1 MNKIRKM
8 LSIILVLSITL
19 ISTCPV
25 LAAETQKSE
34 INLSSAKEA
43 IYQMFDAVNH
53 KDWTTFSDL
62 MCSQEADYYRSYFAD
77 NSIED
82 GIKQVDAVSSV
93 KAYAIENEIAEEG
106 WLKNEYPIL
115 ETSSTIYSFVAEVN
129 CEVSK
134 ENQFFYI

>member
-1 MNKIRKM
+1 M

-93 KAYAIENEIAEEG
+93 KAYAIENEIAEEE

-134 ENQFFYI
+134 ENQFFYNGINYF